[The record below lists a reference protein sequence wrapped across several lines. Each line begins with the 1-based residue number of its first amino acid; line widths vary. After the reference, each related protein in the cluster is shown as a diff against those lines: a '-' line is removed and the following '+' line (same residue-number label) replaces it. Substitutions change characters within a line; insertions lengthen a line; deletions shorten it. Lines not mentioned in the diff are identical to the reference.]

1 MSENYAL
8 LLNTVLPQVYQLKE
22 SRFKILDSIAKEVII
37 AIQQDGIANLVF
49 VCTHNSRRSQIA
61 QLSLQ
66 LFLQEVGIDKVKVFS
81 CGTEKT
87 HIPTQT
93 QSLFK
98 SLGLNLDNQ
107 NDGSIIIDG
116 KITLFSKTHEYPSL
130 PQRSIAIMVCDHAS
144 ESCPF
149 VPGFNKRISL
159 EYTDPKGADGTAEE
173 EKSYRKCW
181 NKIATEMAY
190 LSLKLDEL
198 IGK

>member
-1 MSENYAL
+1 MSENHAL

-37 AIQQDGIANLVF
+37 AIQQDGVANLVF
-49 VCTHNSRRSQIA
+49 VCTHNSRRSQMA

-98 SLGLNLDNQ
+98 SLGLNLESQ
-107 NDGSIIIDG
+107 EDGSIIIDEN
-116 KITLFSKTHEYPSL
+116 ITLFSKTHEDPSL
-130 PQRSIAIMVCDHAS
+130 PPR
-144 ESCPF
+144 
-149 VPGFNKRISL
+149 
-159 EYTDPKGADGTAEE
+159 
-173 EKSYRKCW
+173 
-181 NKIATEMAY
+181 
-190 LSLKLDEL
+190 
-198 IGK
+198 